1 MAAAIRNAYQNEC
14 RRIAQFTELSA
25 YLAKKWSQLRLK
37 MAAKNQRVLV
47 NQAHQVHKHV
57 QNQLQDAQKDKNE
70 F

>member
-1 MAAAIRNAYQNEC
+1 
-14 RRIAQFTELSA
+14 
-25 YLAKKWSQLRLK
+25 